1 MAIQIFGTN
10 KNFDCKKAQMWF
22 KERRIPFQFVD
33 LKEKDMSRGEFDSV
47 VQSIAKTAGS
57 RAEAVQQMI
66 DKSAKD
72 YASIAYLGDSEIE
85 NKLFENQSLLK
96 QPVVRNGK
104 TMVTVGLEPKVWE
117 SWK

>member
-1 MAIQIFGTN
+1 
-10 KNFDCKKAQMWF
+10 
-22 KERRIPFQFVD
+22 
-33 LKEKDMSRGEFDSV
+33 
-47 VQSIAKTAGS
+47 
-57 RAEAVQQMI
+57 MI

-72 YASIAYLGDSEIE
+72 YASIAYLDDSEIE

-104 TMVTVGLEPKVWE
+104 TMATVGLEPKIWE